1 MKSPRLSARNVGVDV
16 LRAFSIMVVLAD
28 HLAGSPTRFSE
39 GSIYFENFYSLFD
52 SGILG
57 VSIFF
62 VISGYLITKTTMER
76 EVDFFSMS
84 PSKFYTYRVG
94 RIILLLF
101 FILAISVAI
110 LVWNPKE
117 YFSAPMFHFIYDAE
131 GYSKGFLFWF
141 SLIFFLR
148 NWERIL
154 SRHVFA
160 GVQWDIIWSLAVEEQ
175 FYIMFRW
182 FIRLSGTLERLAR
195 VLIVVIVLGIASRA
209 AAAILNFSFIATMM
223 NSFSCFEELAIGV
236 LCALFSRHLTIGRRQ
251 ARLMT
256 IAAAVAVFG
265 AYLGSDVQGE
275 RAVLGPTIL
284 AMAVALF
291 VPRSVPADLFRGS
304 LSHAVARIGQLSYGI
319 YLLHPLVLFLVSGFL
334 DGMPRPAAFAVF
346 LALCFC
352 TAEVSFR
359 LYEQPMNR
367 TIRQFFARRRTDRA
381 TAPARAR

>member
-1 MKSPRLSARNVGVDV
+1 MSSPQTSPRNVGVDL
-16 LRAFSIMVVLAD
+16 LRAFSILVVLAD
-28 HLAGSPTRFSE
+28 HLRGSPIEFSRS
-39 GSIYFENFYSLFD
+39 GPYVDKLYSLFD
-52 SGILG
+52 RGILG

-62 VISGYLITKTTMER
+62 VLSGYLITKTTMER
-76 EVDFFSMS
+76 EANIFSMS
-84 PSKFYTYRVG
+84 ATKFYTYRIG
-94 RIILLLF
+94 RIVPLLTLV
-101 FILAISVAI
+101 LLISVVI
-110 LVWNPKE
+110 FTWRPQQ
-117 YFSAPMFHFIYDAE
+117 YFSASAFGFIYDVE
-131 GYSKGFLFWF
+131 GYPKYFWFWF

-175 FYIMFRW
+175 FYIMFPW
-182 FIRLSGTLERLAR
+182 VIRLSGTLERLAR

-291 VPRSVPADLFRGS
+291 VLGSERAELFRGS